1 MRRSARMLSVLAVV
15 AAVVV
20 VPAFGQEQEGFE
32 GMLPQATA
40 EHQLLTHELGT
51 WDAKIT
57 ASMGGPG
64 QPPSVT
70 EGVEVNR
77 MLGDLWLISDFEGD
91 FGGMPFT
98 GHSQIGY
105 DPAKGSYVMSWVDS
119 MNPRL
124 STMTGSYDADSK
136 TFTFVGKAFDQMLNK
151 EVDQMTSSTLIDED
165 HKRFKLQMKAPEYGD
180 DWVTFM
186 EIDYTRRKD
195 DPAK

>member
-1 MRRSARMLSVLAVV
+1 MRRSARMLSVLA
-15 AAVVV
+15 AAVVVAV

-40 EHQLLTHELGT
+40 EHELLKHELGT

-91 FGGMPFT
+91 FGGMPFS

-105 DPAKGSYVMSWVDS
+105 DPAKGEFVMSWVDS
-119 MNPRL
+119 MSPRL
-124 STMTGSYDADSK
+124 STMTGSYDPDSK
-136 TFTFVGKAFDQMLNK
+136 TFTFEGKTFDPMLNK
-151 EVDQMTSSTLIDED
+151 EVDQKTTSTLIDGD
-165 HKRFKLQMKAPEYGD
+165 HKRFELLMKAPEYGD
-180 DWVTFM
+180 DWVSFM
-186 EIDYTRRKD
+186 TIDYTRRAD
-195 DPAK
+195 DPAN